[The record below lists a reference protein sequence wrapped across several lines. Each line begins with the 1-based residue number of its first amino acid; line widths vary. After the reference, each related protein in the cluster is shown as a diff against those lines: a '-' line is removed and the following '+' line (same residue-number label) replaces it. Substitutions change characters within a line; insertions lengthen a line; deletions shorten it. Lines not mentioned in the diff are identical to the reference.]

1 MKNLQKHKWADVIHA
16 YADGHEVQYRV
27 KNTTLWLPT
36 SAPCFDDNCSY
47 NLEWRVKPNITIET
61 YRMALTTN
69 GVIAVNLD
77 NASIDNPAEYDV
89 MGFIKWIG
97 DVVSIEVE
105 G

>member
-1 MKNLQKHKWADVIHA
+1 
-16 YADGHEVQYRV
+16 
-27 KNTTLWLPT
+27 
-36 SAPCFDDNCSY
+36 
-47 NLEWRVKPNITIET
+47 
-61 YRMALTTN
+61 MALTTN

-77 NASIDNPAEYDV
+77 NASIENPAEYDV